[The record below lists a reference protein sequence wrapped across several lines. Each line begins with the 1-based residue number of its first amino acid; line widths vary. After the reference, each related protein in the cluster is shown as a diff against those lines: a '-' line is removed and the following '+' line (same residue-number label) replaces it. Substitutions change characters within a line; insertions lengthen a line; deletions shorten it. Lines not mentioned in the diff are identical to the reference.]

1 MPHRN
6 TRIAIVIVVIVLI
19 AGLAIMVGVRLH
31 QPGDTNQVALGE
43 PSQIA
48 AGPET
53 SQASETTEP
62 ATSTSA
68 GPESCPSDPQPIASP
83 VQMTLIGHGM
93 ELPMLSLGMDA
104 SGAAPEAP
112 PGNEG
117 YTVAWFNQ
125 GPLVGSSEGKAVLSS
140 HTFQY
145 GGALGNQLNN
155 GLLSLGDI
163 VKISGSDG
171 SAACYRY
178 SGSTHVMVAD
188 YDPTSDIL
196 YDYYGDPKFALI
208 VCSDYTSG
216 GDALGR
222 MIYYGDLIGGDEAA
236 QVGGGS

>member
-1 MPHRN
+1 M
-6 TRIAIVIVVIVLI
+6 
-19 AGLAIMVGVRLH
+19 
-31 QPGDTNQVALGE
+31 
-43 PSQIA
+43 
-48 AGPET
+48 
-53 SQASETTEP
+53 
-62 ATSTSA
+62 
-68 GPESCPSDPQPIASP
+68 
-83 VQMTLIGHGM
+83 
-93 ELPMLSLGMDA
+93 
-104 SGAAPEAP
+104 
-112 PGNEG
+112 
-117 YTVAWFNQ
+117 
-125 GPLVGSSEGKAVLSS
+125 LSS